1 MDGLQAEIFGTIRTC
16 KFIDASDLFSDSV
29 KAWNV
34 FANSDPDCSWGDNNR
49 TMVSPK
55 TIIDVLEDSEE
66 SSDDIQLII
75 DKCKAIIEFSKPLNE
90 PVYIDLEN

>member
-34 FANSDPDCSWGDNNR
+34 FVNSDPDCSWGDNNR

-75 DKCKAIIEFSKPLNE
+75 DKCKAIIEFSE